1 MNPEALTTL
10 ENCRYCLM
18 CRHADPLGHV
28 THLETLTPHGI
39 ALIAVSQQRG
49 LIDWNDEMV
58 GVIYSEVDA
67 GVARAHC
74 VTDQPFSEAI
84 ALVKTGLVSAGLAP
98 PSVSELDDA
107 LRHYHSPFGQEPVT
121 TASGQAE
128 SVLFVG
134 DEAHYLW
141 PQAIDAAGTLLAAI
155 GISAVAVGRG
165 RSNGFMAA
173 SLGLLDTARQ
183 QAQALL
189 DELGSV
195 GANRVIVLGPGD
207 YFTFSELYEERLG
220 IDWPAEVEVVE
231 LTALLAER
239 LRDEPLA
246 FEQLAEAVPYAYVD
260 PTHALRVPQRHDAP
274 RALLSTITSAA
285 PKELFWR
292 RERAHP
298 VGSTGLQF
306 THPDLAASLT
316 RARLE
321 DAKRREAQLLIC
333 DDPGTLAQLRRYA
346 DSYDLRVR
354 GLYELLAAQLRP

>member
-1 MNPEALTTL
+1 MNPEALDTL

-39 ALIAVSQQRG
+39 ALTAVSQQRG
-49 LIDWNDEMV
+49 LIDWDDEMV

-84 ALVKTGLVSAGLAP
+84 ALVKADLVTAGLAP
-98 PSVSELDDA
+98 PSVAELDDT
-107 LRHYHSPFGQEPVT
+107 LRRYHSPFGQEPVAP
-121 TASGQAE
+121 ASGEAE
-128 SVLFVG
+128 AALFIG

-141 PQAIDAAGTLLAAI
+141 PEAIDAADTLLAAI
-155 GISAVAVGRG
+155 GTSAVAVGRG
-165 RSNGFMAA
+165 RSNGFLAA

-183 QAQALL
+183 QAHTLL
-189 DELGSV
+189 DELRSV
-195 GANRVIVLGPGD
+195 GAKRVIVLGPGD
-207 YFTFSELYEERLG
+207 YFTFTGLYEERLG
-220 IDWPAEVEVVE
+220 ITWPADVEVVE
-231 LTALLAER
+231 LTALLADGQ
-239 LRDEPLA
+239 RDEALA
-246 FEQLAEAVPYAYVD
+246 FDRLAEGIPSTYVD

-274 RALLSTITSAA
+274 RALLNAILPAA
-285 PKELFWR
+285 PTELFWR

-306 THPDLAASLT
+306 THPELAASLT

-321 DAKRREAQLLIC
+321 DAQQREAQLLIC
-333 DDPGTLAQLRRYA
+333 EDPGTLAQLRRHA
-346 DSYDLRVR
+346 DPYDLQVQ
-354 GLYELLAAQLRP
+354 GMYELLAAQLRT